1 MASVD
6 IVCVQTGPC
15 FARGEHGKCTLLQE
29 KPNGKCA
36 FQKPDRETTNGK
48 KYPWNPNYGSIK

>member
-6 IVCVQTGPC
+6 FVCVCRPC
-15 FARGEHGKCTLLQE
+15 FARENGKCTLLQK

-48 KYPWNPNYGSIK
+48 KYPWNPNYSSTK